1 MIMNRK
7 ILTCLLL
14 VLVISGCANQN
25 SSNTEI
31 EDLNKKIH
39 TLDSEVLELEA
50 KNTSLVD
57 EINVLKKSLDYN
69 EYDKIISF
77 KDVVK
82 IQVKVI
88 QKLEGDELY
97 PYYIIVTQEDR
108 DHNTPLL
115 ITVDNFNSYQKFNE
129 GKTYELNVHVEAVID
144 RGNNVI
150 RFMYLLHS

>member
-1 MIMNRK
+1 MNRK

-14 VLVISGCANQN
+14 LLVISGCANQN

>member
-1 MIMNRK
+1 MNRK

>member
-1 MIMNRK
+1 MNRK

-97 PYYIIVTQEDR
+97 PYYIIVTQVDR

>member
-1 MIMNRK
+1 M
-7 ILTCLLL
+7 
-14 VLVISGCANQN
+14 
-25 SSNTEI
+25 EP
-31 EDLNKKIH
+31 
-39 TLDSEVLELEA
+39 